1 MVNRFPNSAWK
12 PQLHVL
18 ACLPMWQRG
27 RATALFSSMHS
38 VKPTDATQEQPPEH
52 EQKMAA
58 LSYVSEAWAEARLD
72 GIDDDCMAMSCLFA
86 AFAELVA
93 TYGEEAAA
101 TYADSLS
108 KRIRNGE
115 FTVEIV
121 RQ

>member
-1 MVNRFPNSAWK
+1 M
-12 PQLHVL
+12 
-18 ACLPMWQRG
+18 
-27 RATALFSSMHS
+27 
-38 VKPTDATQEQPPEH
+38 PER

-58 LSYVSEAWAEARLD
+58 LSYLHEAWAEARLD
-72 GIDDDCMAMSCLFA
+72 GIDDDCMAQTCLFA

-101 TYADSLS
+101 KYADGLS

-115 FTVEIV
+115 FTVELA

>member
-1 MVNRFPNSAWK
+1 
-12 PQLHVL
+12 
-18 ACLPMWQRG
+18 
-27 RATALFSSMHS
+27 MHS
-38 VKPTDATQEQPPEH
+38 VKPTEATQEQAPEH

>member
-1 MVNRFPNSAWK
+1 LFTDVA
-12 PQLHVL
+12 
-18 ACLPMWQRG
+18 A
-27 RATALFSSMHS
+27 RARYRRILSTQS
-38 VKPTDATQEQPPEH
+38 VKPTDATAEPAPET

-93 TYGEEAAA
+93 TYGEDAAA
-101 TYADSLS
+101 KYADSLS